1 MTFTWHCWQDYA
13 HADLVMMELSIMYQ
27 SVPVSGSWPSSNP
40 LVTWN
45 QLHFAVLSYSL
56 NIYLQCPVTVI
67 SKYLSPTMVIAHC
80 SCILTPNSGV
90 ATTYKMPDS
99 TLCFSPRTSV
109 HGVGDSAHM
118 VVPHSALLY
127 CRILNLKCLQFSIV
141 LQGQLILSQ
150 PNIGFGQ
157 YLVKRWQVEIAP
169 LSQNTGSPQTY
180 RTLNGYIQPLVTDG
194 LVELEKS
201 LVQVEDLS

>member
-56 NIYLQCPVTVI
+56 NIYLQCPVTAI
-67 SKYLSPTMVIAHC
+67 SKYFSPTMVIAHC
-80 SCILTPNSGV
+80 SWILSPNSGV

-99 TLCFSPRTSV
+99 TLCFAPRTSV

-118 VVPHSALLY
+118 VMPHSALLY
-127 CRILNLKCLQFSIV
+127 CSFYTWNACNFQSYFRDSWSCLNQTLFLVNILWTGGKWKLLHYHKIQVRLK
-141 LQGQLILSQ
+141 LI
-150 PNIGFGQ
+150 
-157 YLVKRWQVEIAP
+157 
-169 LSQNTGSPQTY
+169 
-180 RTLNGYIQPLVTDG
+180 
-194 LVELEKS
+194 ELWMATS
-201 LVQVEDLS
+201 NC